1 MSRQAILKTLHYFD
15 LFDYPLKIEEIHRY
29 LVESLKIDV
38 LKEILS
44 QMIADDKR
52 ICADNGFYC
61 LSRREEIVELR
72 QQREKWSRPKL
83 EKAKKIASVLE
94 FIPWI
99 KLIGVTGAL
108 AMGNCDEGDD
118 IDLMIITSSN
128 RLWLTRGLVVTFL
141 RLTGQY
147 RRPGKIKDR
156 ICPNLI
162 ISEEALEFPDHD
174 LFTAHEIAQMK
185 PIFDRG
191 GVCQGFIEANSWV
204 EGFLPNAIEM
214 SNLKSQMSNPY
225 VKSQNFLFDFLEKT
239 AYKLQLG
246 YMEKKKTIETT
257 TPTTIRFHPQD
268 IRQKVLDEYQRRVYD
283 LPK

>member
-1 MSRQAILKTLHYFD
+1 
-15 LFDYPLKIEEIHRY
+15 
-29 LVESLKIDV
+29 
-38 LKEILS
+38 
-44 QMIADDKR
+44 
-52 ICADNGFYC
+52 
-61 LSRREEIVELR
+61 
-72 QQREKWSRPKL
+72 
-83 EKAKKIASVLE
+83 
-94 FIPWI
+94 
-99 KLIGVTGAL
+99 
-108 AMGNCDEGDD
+108 
-118 IDLMIITSSN
+118 
-128 RLWLTRGLVVTFL
+128 
-141 RLTGQY
+141 LTGQY